1 MKVTLFGSF
10 KATYWSYWSGTGYNF
25 KDTDIKICLVG
36 NIKVTKL
43 TLLNYWQSRL
53 SRLRMYQKNTILL
66 LVCYLI
72 IWRHSYWVLLVNTW
86 LGISTPSNTYSCCV
100 GDGKLLIW
108 LVIWYAQ
115 QKGGE
120 GSAISLQI
128 QLLANINQILSK
140 FSPFHSEIGASHKRT
155 NW

>member
-25 KDTDIKICLVG
+25 KDTDFKICLVG

-53 SRLRMYQKNTILL
+53 SRLRMYQKITILL

-72 IWRHSYWVLLVNTW
+72 IWRHSYWVWLVNTW
-86 LGISTPSNTYSCCV
+86 LGISTPSNTYSCFVREWNFEFGLHIGCYTMFFFC
-100 GDGKLLIW
+100 LLFSNKYSSNFREDWTLI
-108 LVIWYAQ
+108 VFHNTKYA
-115 QKGGE
+115 
-120 GSAISLQI
+120 
-128 QLLANINQILSK
+128 LSYL
-140 FSPFHSEIGASHKRT
+140 
-155 NW
+155 